1 MGSTTVDTS
10 NFVSVTKNASVS
22 VAGTTK
28 DTYTYNKTT
37 IFAPNGLIMGG
48 TAAAAGL
55 VTRGICGVST
65 PNATTGACT
74 KDNLYLNFD
83 GGTTTTW
90 SPTTRGVIIN
100 AGSTGVDL
108 GSGMY
113 EYCAVRGDIVKA
125 WVEAKGYLTE
135 HQVVKTLKTD
145 NTTTQ
150 TASASEAILG
160 SGTINLHKVSKTGS
174 YNDLLNKPTIPTV
187 NNATL
192 TMNTSGT
199 GISGSQTFTANQS
212 TDATFTVT
220 LNSNA
225 EGTRTQGQ
233 VVIAKDTG
241 LVAIDKLAIS
251 YNTSTKATWQYNNTD
266 DCIELV

>member
-1 MGSTTVDTS
+1 LGATTIDTS
-10 NFVSVTKNASVS
+10 DFVSATKYTNVS
-22 VAGTTK
+22 VAGATRE
-28 DTYTYNKTT
+28 TYKYDKTT

-100 AGSTGVDL
+100 AGSTGTDL

-145 NTTTQ
+145 NTTAQ

-174 YNDLLNKPTIPTV
+174 YDDLLNKPTIPTV
-187 NNATL
+187 YNNTL
-192 TMNTSGT
+192 TMSTDGT
-199 GISGSQTFTANQS
+199 GISGSATFTANS
-212 TDATFTVT
+212 NEDKEFTVT
-220 LNSNA
+220 LDSSA
-225 EGTRTQGQ
+225 EGNRTQGQ

-251 YNTSTKATWQYNNTD
+251 YNTSTKAT
-266 DCIELV
+266 